1 MDTTNKISKI
11 LEMVRVPIGVYEYNR
26 DMKRVMATSRLAGI
40 LRLKDQ
46 EAEELLADHCLFEQ
60 KLDTLR
66 SRPVEREERIYRLE
80 GADLRYIRLES
91 FERENSV
98 LGMIADVT
106 DDIMEKKQIERER
119 DIDLLTGMYNR
130 RAFYRHMEQLLREP
144 DQLEHGMMLMA
155 DADNLKQVNDKYGH
169 EMGTVI

>member
-1 MDTTNKISKI
+1 
-11 LEMVRVPIGVYEYNR
+11 MVRVPIGVYEYNR

-80 GADLRYIRLES
+80 GADLRYKHLES
-91 FERENSV
+91 LERENRE
-98 LGMIADVT
+98 LGMIQEVT
-106 DDIMEKKQIERER
+106 E
-119 DIDLLTGMYNR
+119 
-130 RAFYRHMEQLLREP
+130 
-144 DQLEHGMMLMA
+144 
-155 DADNLKQVNDKYGH
+155 DNKEVTED
-169 EMGTVI
+169 T